1 MNEDASSDSSF
12 NLLVKGSI
20 EQIRYRSD
28 RCRKFRCVWAH
39 YDSFRPSF
47 GNQVY
52 FAQ

>member
-20 EQIRYRSD
+20 EQIHYRSD
-28 RCRKFRCVWAH
+28 RCRNFRCVWAH